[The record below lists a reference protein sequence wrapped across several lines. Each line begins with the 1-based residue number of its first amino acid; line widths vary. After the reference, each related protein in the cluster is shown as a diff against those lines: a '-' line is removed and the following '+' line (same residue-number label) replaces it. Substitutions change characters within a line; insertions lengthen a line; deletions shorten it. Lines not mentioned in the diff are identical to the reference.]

1 MTVKSSPQRG
11 GAFIENHSYVI
22 LETKQLKSGER
33 LVLLRNPWGEDF
45 YNAGW
50 SDTSGQWTPE
60 KAAQRGIPS
69 NAKDG
74 LFYTSIE
81 DFFANLE
88 STFINYDTTSWYQ
101 GYFLMLDDPAVKNGR
116 DRNCG
121 SQCTRHSLT
130 VISDADQYMWIGAHT
145 YRYYSYADG

>member
-1 MTVKSSPQRG
+1 M
-11 GAFIENHSYVI
+11 
-22 LETKQLKSGER
+22 
-33 LVLLRNPWGEDF
+33 LRNPWGEDF
-45 YNAGW
+45 YNARW
-50 SDTSGQWTPE
+50 ADTSGEWTPGNTS
-60 KAAQRGIPS
+60 QRAIPS
-69 NAKDG
+69 NTKDG

-88 STFINYDTTSWYQ
+88 STFINYDTTEWYP
-101 GYFLMLDDPAVKNGR
+101 GYFLMLNDPAKKNGR

-130 VISDADQYMWIGAHT
+130 VISDVDQYIWIGAHT